1 MSVPWIQAAESIRV
15 STYTAGRAGV
25 GLDAATVLAVNHLR
39 VLECDTI
46 NSVVA
51 LPTDGANAET
61 VATKTVNIVNCDL
74 SSAGNRN
81 TVILVVHIDVLKG
94 NVVTR
99 RDVKT
104 VAVVSSW
111 LATTSRVRRESC
123 GVVQNKTREDD
134 VLAASDI
141 KAVDRPV
148 HDVQAGYM
156 GVVSLLDDDEVV
168 GPWYID

>member
-1 MSVPWIQAAESIRV
+1 M

-25 GLDAATVLAVNHLR
+25 GLDAATVLAVDHLR
-39 VLECDTI
+39 VLECDAI
-46 NSVVA
+46 NGVVA

-61 VATKTVNIVNCDL
+61 VATKTVNIVNSDL
-74 SSAGNRN
+74 CSAGNRN
-81 TVILVVHIDVLKG
+81 TVILVVHIDILKG

-111 LATTSRVRRESC
+111 LTATSSVRRESC
-123 GVVQNKTREDD
+123 GVVQNKTGEND

-148 HDVQAGYM
+148 DDVQVGDM

-168 GPWYID
+168 GPRHTD